1 MFLAWLLGVLTLIFL
16 VVLFIAAIPF
26 IIVVFI
32 FGLLFAFVGWL
43 IYLFSKKKFVR
54 IKIKVK

>member
-1 MFLAWLLGVLTLIFL
+1 MFLAWLLGILALIFL

-26 IIVVFI
+26 IVVIFV
-32 FGLLFAFVGWL
+32 FGLLFAFIGWL
-43 IYLFSKKKFVR
+43 IYLFSKKKFIR